1 MKKHHFMK
9 YCSTCGS
16 KIEIE
21 SFFCSKCGN
30 KLGEL
35 ALPENENILKD
46 AKAISDELN
55 NVEIDTKSQIQL
67 FVKSLL
73 VLLIGSILI
82 TIPFFFLPEP
92 EVENSYSNS
101 TESTVTDSSVNP
113 IEQQSNNIEDSK
125 IDSEYTTPMENSSE
139 STVNNDYVL
148 QRLNEYTK
156 IISSGEFE
164 QLNSIFSDHILR
176 FHSVNNITVNDISNE
191 AKNYLKKWTIV
202 SETFESIEKVSEN
215 EYNYSKTYT
224 ITRNKDNK
232 EFNYKIRGYV
242 KFDTNGKIVELVDSS
257 TEKIKK
263 Y

>member
-1 MKKHHFMK
+1 MQKHHFMK

-35 ALPENENILKD
+35 ELPENEYILED
-46 AKAISDELN
+46 TQVISDVLN
-55 NVEIDTKSQIQL
+55 NVEKDTKSQIQL
-67 FVKSLL
+67 LVKSVL

-82 TIPFFFLPEP
+82 TTPFFFLPET
-92 EVENSYSNS
+92 EVDNRYSNS
-101 TESTVTDSSVNP
+101 TESVGTDSSINQ
-113 IEQQSNNIEDSK
+113 IDQQSNKIEDSK
-125 IDSEYTTPMENSSE
+125 IDSEDTNIEESSSE
-139 STVNNDYVL
+139 SIVNNEYVL
-148 QRLNEYTK
+148 QRLNDYTK

-164 QLNSIFSDHILR
+164 QLNSIFSDHIVR
-176 FHSVNNITVNDISNE
+176 FHSVNNISVNDITNE

-202 SETFESIEKVSEN
+202 SETFESIEEVSQY

-257 TEKIKK
+257 TEKIKNN
-263 Y
+263 